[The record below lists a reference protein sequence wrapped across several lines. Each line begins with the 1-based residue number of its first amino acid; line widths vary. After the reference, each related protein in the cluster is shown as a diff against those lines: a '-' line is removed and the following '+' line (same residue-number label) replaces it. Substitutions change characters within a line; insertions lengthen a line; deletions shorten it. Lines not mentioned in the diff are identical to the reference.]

1 MILDQVAGKAAEIG
15 LPYLLIG
22 GHAVNYHGYSRLTD
36 DVDLLIKRDALSD
49 WTALLNSFGYSLR
62 HEAGTFCQ
70 FEKKDSNEPGI
81 DLMLV
86 NEQTFEKLSGR
97 AQNKQEGGVHF
108 QLVCVEHL
116 IALKLHALKQDLE
129 HRRVKDF
136 LDVVELVRANGIDLR
151 SEEMRQIFE
160 RYGTEDLYRRIQ
172 LGAA

>member
-1 MILDQVAGKAAEIG
+1 MILEHVAAKAREIE

-22 GHAVNYHGYSRLTD
+22 GHAVNFHGYSRLTD
-36 DVDLLIKRDALSD
+36 DVDLLIKRDSLSN
-49 WTALLNSFGYSLR
+49 WAELLKSFGYTLS

-86 NEQTFEKLSGR
+86 NEQTFQKLSER
-97 AQNKQEGGVHF
+97 AQIKEAGGVRF

-116 IALKLHALKQDLE
+116 IALKLHALKQDLA

-172 LGAA
+172 LGTA